1 MESDQAVLVPEFARA
16 LRAVLQHPPAVG
28 DRVIVMG
35 AGSLGLLTLE
45 ALQMLGYRANIL
57 VVGDH
62 PFEVE
67 IARKRSEAEVVLAN
81 NPGAAYEEV
90 AAFVKGTVRYPEA
103 GRITL
108 EGGAD
113 LVYETTGLRDR
124 IGDALRFAAEGKK
137 VVLMGINEP
146 SGFDMTPLWFKGVR
160 ICGTLFSGRDSHK
173 GEMRETFDIA
183 MDLAAGHGLPVSDL
197 VTHRFR
203 LEEYERAFAA
213 LADRADSKAI
223 KVLFQ
228 HVV

>member
-16 LRAVLQHPPAVG
+16 VRAVLQHPPAAG

-62 PFEVE
+62 PFEVDVV
-67 IARKRSEAEVVLAN
+67 RKLSEAEVVLAN
-81 NPGAAYEEV
+81 NPGTAYEEV

-124 IGDALRFAAEGKK
+124 IGDALRFTGEGKK
-137 VVLMGINEP
+137 VG
-146 SGFDMTPLWFKGVR
+146 
-160 ICGTLFSGRDSHK
+160 
-173 GEMRETFDIA
+173 A
-183 MDLAAGHGLPVSDL
+183 YGH
-197 VTHRFR
+197 
-203 LEEYERAFAA
+203 
-213 LADRADSKAI
+213 
-223 KVLFQ
+223 
-228 HVV
+228 